1 MKTSSLCLAFVCAS
15 LMAGPRAWAQDSVD
29 PSETARFRWGPVRFT
44 PTVEITN
51 FGRDSNVYNEA
62 DNPKSDFLAAV
73 GPAVDMW
80 IRPFGSRLTV
90 RTGGQ
95 YLYFKKYDDQ
105 RAWNTNNE
113 VRWEVPMARVTP
125 FVAGTYLNSR
135 ERQGFEIDS
144 RSRRRDRSVT
154 LGTSLRVSAKTAFV
168 VSFRRFD
175 AEYDDQETF
184 LGSTLASELNRRED
198 STKVQLRYA
207 MTPLTTFVVDTELGR
222 DRFEV
227 ASIRDS
233 DSIKVMPGFELKPAA
248 LISGSVFVGFRRFN
262 PLTTSLPDYS
272 GVVAA
277 VKARYIRSSTR
288 YDLVVDRDVAYSF
301 EATQPYYALL
311 NSGLTVTQ
319 RVTRRWDV
327 VGRGSL
333 QRLAYRDLD
342 LLAAPTG
349 AGSAAGVNRVD
360 SGREYGGGVGF
371 RLSDVVRL
379 GLNVSRA
386 TRRSSVVGRRDYE
399 GTRIFGSVTYGIQQ

>member
-1 MKTSSLCLAFVCAS
+1 MRTSRLCLVFVCVS
-15 LMAGPRAWAQDSVD
+15 LMAGARAWAQDSVD
-29 PSETARFRWGPVRFT
+29 PSESARFRWGPVRFT

-51 FGRDSNVYNEA
+51 FGRDSNVYNQAE
-62 DNPKSDFLAAV
+62 NPKSDFMAAV

-80 IRPFGSRLTV
+80 IRPFGSRLSV

-105 RAWNTNNE
+105 RAWNTSND

-125 FVAGTYLNSR
+125 FVAGSYVNSR

-154 LGTSLRVSAKTAFV
+154 LGTNVRVSAKTAFV

-175 AEYDDQETF
+175 AEYDDHETF
-184 LGSTLASELNRRED
+184 LGSALARELNRRED
-198 STKVQLRYA
+198 STKVQLRYT
-207 MTPLTTFVVDTELGR
+207 MTPLTTFVVDTELGH

-233 DSIKVMPGFELKPAA
+233 DSVKVMPGFELKPAA

-288 YDLVVDRDVAYSF
+288 YDVVVDRDVAYSF

-327 VGRGSL
+327 VGRGGL
-333 QRLAYRDLD
+333 QRLAYRDLE
-342 LLAAPTG
+342 LGSAPEVSE
-349 AGSAAGVNRVD
+349 SAAGVNRVD
-360 SGREYGGGVGF
+360 RGREYGGGVGF
-371 RLSDVVRL
+371 RLNEVVRL
-379 GLNVSRA
+379 GLNLSRA
-386 TRRSSVVGRRDYE
+386 TRRSSLPGRRDYE